1 MWSVVLV
8 VVLLKGLTPMPPP
21 PGLGVWDLGF
31 WALGSGSEIWGLGLG
46 VCDLGSG
53 IWVLGF
59 GVWFWGLGSGFGS
72 GRWSVIWSGGIGTRK
87 LRAGVEKVV
96 LRTLP
101 LRNNCS
107 SGGAR
112 NILAP
117 VSGSRLRGP
126 KVVFSREES
135 KTVGPEVVELHQFL
149 TPTRHNT

>member
-1 MWSVVLV
+1 
-8 VVLLKGLTPMPPP
+8 MPPP

-87 LRAGVEKVV
+87 LRAGGRECRFYAHGRCETIV
-96 LRTLP
+96 LP
-101 LRNNCS
+101 E
-107 SGGAR
+107 AR
-112 NILAP
+112 ATFWP
-117 VSGSRLRGP
+117 
-126 KVVFSREES
+126 
-135 KTVGPEVVELHQFL
+135 QFL
-149 TPTRHNT
+149 GLDCGSESGVFARGDQDFGPRSGRITSASDTHVPKH